1 MRASDLTPGQL
12 AALKAQVGQ
21 KLAYLN
27 RLCERM
33 NRRGFAPLDSAFQAS
48 LNARNAMQDLHVAI
62 HYVGIKHGVGGRCGP
77 RLRAQS
83 MDCGGNAAGVE

>member
-12 AALKAQVGQ
+12 AALKAQVARQ
-21 KLAYLN
+21 LAYLN

-33 NRRGFAPLDSAFQAS
+33 NRRGFAPFDGVFQAS

-62 HYVGIKHGVGGRCGP
+62 HYAGVKHGVANDADDCKDSR
-77 RLRAQS
+77 RA
-83 MDCGGNAAGVE
+83 

>member
-12 AALKAQVGQ
+12 AALKAQVGRQ
-21 KLAYLN
+21 LAYLN

-33 NRRGFAPLDSAFQAS
+33 NRRGFAPFDSAFQAS

-62 HYVGIKHGVGGRCGP
+62 HYAGVRHGVAADADNCKDSR
-77 RLRAQS
+77 RA
-83 MDCGGNAAGVE
+83 